1 MMRNAASDE
10 SGQVLVLTAICI
22 TVLVGFLACSVDVGM
37 LLYQK
42 RLAQTA
48 ADCAAMAGISELN
61 YAVEDGTTVTLAAQ
75 AAAAANGFTD
85 GSNGTTV
92 TVNVPPHSGPH
103 AGNTEYLEVIV
114 QRNVPTPFMGLFGF
128 HTVSVSGRAVGGFAG
143 GEGCLYTL
151 GTSGIDISVNGTAQA
166 SVPDCDIY
174 VDSTTSNAITVAGG
188 ATVTA
193 KMIAVAAPSLASTT
207 GLSPTPVTGVPPVSD
222 PLAYLPEPTV
232 PSNCS
237 STVLSSGTANYG
249 CYAGIS
255 INGNN
260 SLTLNPGLYIINGN
274 ISIGGS
280 ATVSGTGVT
289 IYTNGSVSMNGNAPL
304 TLSAPTSGTYNG
316 ILYFQSRSDSNSFSL
331 TGTSGSSIS
340 GIFYAPLAPASYQ
353 GTSGATVNA
362 SFVVNTMSL
371 GGTPVLHSYSLD
383 SGPGNGPLGS
393 SVVVE

>member
-1 MMRNAASDE
+1 MIRNAGSDE
-10 SGQVLVLTAICI
+10 SGQVLVLTAICM
-22 TVLVGFLACSVDVGM
+22 TVLVGFLACAMDVGM

-61 YAVEDGTTVTLAAQ
+61 FAVEDGTTVTAAAQ
-75 AAAAANGFTD
+75 AAAAANGFTN
-85 GSNGTTV
+85 GSNGVTV
-92 TVNVPPHSGPH
+92 TVNVPPLSGAH
-103 AGNTEYLEVIV
+103 AGNAEYLEVVV
-114 QRNVPTPFMGLFGF
+114 QRNVPTLFMGLFGF
-128 HTVSVSGRAVGGFAG
+128 RTVAVSGRAVGGFAG

-174 VDSTTSNAITVAGG
+174 VDSTDSNAISVAGG
-188 ATVTA
+188 ATVTS

-207 GLSPTPVTGVPPVSD
+207 GLTPIPITGVPPVSD

-237 STVLSSGTANYG
+237 STVLSSGAANYG
-249 CYAGIS
+249 CYAGIYLKGS
-255 INGNN
+255 N
-260 SLTLNPGLYIINGN
+260 SLALNPGLYVINGD
-274 ISIGGS
+274 ITIGGS
-280 ATVSGTGVT
+280 ATISGTGVT
-289 IYTNGSVSMNGNAPL
+289 IYTNGTVSMAGNAPL
-304 TLSAPTSGTYNG
+304 TLSAPTSGVYNG
-316 ILYFQSRSDSNSFSL
+316 ILYFQSRSDSNPFSL

-340 GIFYAPLAPASYQ
+340 GIFYAPDAAASYQ
-353 GTSGATVNA
+353 GNSGATVNA
-362 SFVVNTMSL
+362 SFVVKTMSL
-371 GGTPVLHSYSLD
+371 GGNPVLHSYSLD